1 MYSHMYSTIHHAD
14 DVVLSSKQRSKYTKL
29 KVSEKTKG
37 LCGKDTKKQFKS
49 VQSEIVK
56 SSLSDFEACVEE
68 WVNAISAA
76 NRLGDTCKVYKAV
89 EVLAEKQDT
98 PPINI
103 TTDNKGK
110 LLSHKCGGS
119 HYSPGKISIGQIRDN
134 QQKPRRKSA
143 SGNH

>member
-1 MYSHMYSTIHHAD
+1 MYSTIHHAD

-110 LLSHKCGGS
+110 LLSVTS
-119 HYSPGKISIGQIRDN
+119 VEEVTTVRGKFLSVKFATINKSRDG
-134 QQKPRRKSA
+134 RA
-143 SGNH
+143 LVGTTD